1 MSDDY
6 RNQEKSDDRVM
17 TIEIDC
23 ATCKAAIRSPI
34 RFDWKDSFDTSTLLG
49 NRLYCPSC
57 GKMTA
62 CDKGNM
68 RVVFVDDAG
77 DISGGHVGSD
87 VPPRDGAHEA

>member
-34 RFDWKDSFDTSTLLG
+34 RFDWKVPFDSSTLLG
-49 NRLYCPSC
+49 NELQCPSC
-57 GKMTA
+57 GKTTA
-62 CDKGNM
+62 CNRENM
-68 RVVFVDDAG
+68 RVVFVDD
-77 DISGGHVGSD
+77 SGRRSGHVGSD
-87 VPPRDGAHEA
+87 VPPRDGGQ